1 MQHFN
6 GDFYVYYKYTTC
18 FGSYRPSSGVDNT
31 LFIYA
36 NILKAMA
43 IGYFFISTQITCCN
57 GGEIYTKY
65 VKNIYKLF

>member
-6 GDFYVYYKYTTC
+6 EDFVSIISTLHTC
-18 FGSYRPSSGVDNT
+18 FGTYRPSSGVNNA

-43 IGYFFISTQITCCN
+43 IVHFYINSNYMLQ
-57 GGEIYTKY
+57 
-65 VKNIYKLF
+65 